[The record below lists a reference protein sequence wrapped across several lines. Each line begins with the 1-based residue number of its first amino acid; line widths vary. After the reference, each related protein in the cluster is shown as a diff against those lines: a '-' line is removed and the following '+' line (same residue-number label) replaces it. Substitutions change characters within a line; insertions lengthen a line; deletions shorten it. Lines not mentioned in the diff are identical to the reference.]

1 MTLAPRRLAP
11 ALALALVAATAA
23 RPASAQPASAPQ
35 PPPPPAGTGSVDE
48 AREHY
53 ERGLQLFRDGAFD
66 GALTEFLRAYELAP
80 SYRLFYFIGHTHR
93 QLNDFAPALRAFEQ
107 YLKDGG
113 REVQAKRRVEV
124 EREVA
129 QLRKRVGRLEIVA
142 SEPGAAILVDD
153 RKVGTSPLEAPVV
166 VNVGQRKVV
175 AVKDGR
181 QSPPAIASVSG
192 DESTKVDLQLPAS
205 ASASAPASAPTPASP
220 AVAEPGGRLWP
231 SSARPPPPERRVPWV
246 GWAIT
251 GVLAAGAGV
260 TGLLALSASGEL
272 KSQRDSTDATRD
284 GLDSDKGRT
293 TGFAVATDALAFG
306 ALVAGGVSL
315 YLTLKPPAPAAAAA
329 PAPALR
335 FGVGPGSLGV
345 SGSF

>member
-1 MTLAPRRLAP
+1 MTFVHRRLAP
-11 ALALALVAATAA
+11 VFASALAAVLVLALAAAGAA
-23 RPASAQPASAPQ
+23 QAAPPTPSASPPQ
-35 PPPPPAGTGSVDE
+35 GTGSVDE

-113 REVQAKRRVEV
+113 REIQAKRRSEV
-124 EREVA
+124 EREIA
-129 QLRKRVGRLEIVA
+129 QLRKRVGRIEIVA

-153 RKVGTSPLEAPVV
+153 RNVGTSPLEGPIVA
-166 VNVGQRKVV
+166 NVGQRRVV

-192 DESTKVDLQLPAS
+192 DESTKVELQLPPAVT
-205 ASASAPASAPTPASP
+205 APASANP
-220 AVAEPGGRLWP
+220 AVP
-231 SSARPPPPERRVPWV
+231 SHQGKAPPALPAPSERRVPWV
-246 GWAIT
+246 GWAVTGALATGAVVT
-251 GVLAAGAGV
+251 GV
-260 TGLLALSASGEL
+260 LALSASGDLQSE
-272 KSQRDSTDATRD
+272 RDSTDATRNA
-284 GLDSDKGRT
+284 LDSDRGRT
-293 TGFAVATDALAFG
+293 TGFAVATDLLAVG

-315 YLTLKPPAPAAAAA
+315 YLTLKPPSPNVGAA
-329 PAPALR
+329 PATSLR
-335 FGVGPGSLGV
+335 FGVGPGSLGLR
-345 SGSF
+345 GTF